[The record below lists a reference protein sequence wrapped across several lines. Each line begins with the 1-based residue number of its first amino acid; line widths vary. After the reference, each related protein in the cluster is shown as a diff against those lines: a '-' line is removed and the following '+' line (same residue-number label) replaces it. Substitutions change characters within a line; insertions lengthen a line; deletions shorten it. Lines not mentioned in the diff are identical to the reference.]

1 MKMTNALAAAANNA
15 LRTALN
21 GGRLYYF
28 SGPVPAEAGDALDMV
43 DDHTELV
50 EFTLDGA
57 GVTGLTFAT
66 STGTVL
72 SKTGAET
79 WSGLV
84 DFDGKDAAS
93 PTLTP
98 TFFRFCPAGDNG
110 RGASAGARLQGTIGG
125 PASTAELKLTDGTTV
140 TDNGSNTRSL
150 PVFNIE
156 LLLLS

>member
-28 SGPVPAEAGDALDMV
+28 SGSVPAEAGDALDMAS
-43 DDHTELV
+43 DHTQLV
-50 EFTLDGA
+50 EFTIDGA
-57 GVTGLTFAT
+57 GTTGLTFAT
-66 STGTVL
+66 SDGTVL
-72 SKTGAET
+72 SKNGAET

-84 DFDGKDAAS
+84 AFSGTGAGSA
-93 PTLTP
+93 TLTP
-98 TFFRFCPAGDNG
+98 TFFRFCPSGDNG
-110 RGASAGARLQGTIGG
+110 RGASTGARIQGTIGG

-150 PVFNIE
+150 PVFNVE